1 MTLDRRTPPQIH
13 PPLANYCHA
22 VQVRGPA
29 TLLFCS
35 GQLALAPDGSI
46 PEDAGD
52 QADLIFANIE
62 AILADAGY
70 AKDDVVR
77 INAFVSAPDYL
88 KPYMAARDRFLT
100 GEPPA
105 STLMVVAG
113 FSRPEFKVEIEI
125 VAAKGGSGP
134 GAD

>member
-22 VQVRGPA
+22 VAVEGPA

-35 GQLALAPDGSI
+35 GQLALRPDGSI
-46 PEDAGD
+46 PEEAGA
-52 QADLIFANIE
+52 QADLIFANIDV
-62 AILADAGY
+62 ILADAGCSR
-70 AKDDVVR
+70 DDIVR
-77 INAFVSAPDYL
+77 INAFVSASEHL
-88 KPYMAARDRFLT
+88 KPYMAARDRWVT

-113 FSRPEFKVEIEI
+113 FTRPEFKVEIEV
-125 VAAKGGSGP
+125 VAARP
-134 GAD
+134 AR